1 MEREYIVTC
10 KTREDLESL
19 YDDLETP
26 GGSLYIPDRAV
37 ECLNKRPISRNTHYS
52 LTDEEAALVK
62 QDERVLDVELTPE
75 ELGIIFHPN
84 VTIESSEAI
93 EEEDGVDISNDPNYT
108 QSTNRWSKSNN
119 NNDIFRNWGLLRSLN
134 GDTFSGWGYDG
145 SLNVSTTAVRVT
157 SQGEN
162 VDVVIVDGR
171 IDPNHPEFALNEDGS
186 GGTRVVQYNWLQD
199 TPAVTGGSAGTYQYT
214 PYIGGTDLETANN
227 NHGCHVAGT
236 AAGNRRGWARKANI
250 YNIDLYSTDP
260 NNVGTS
266 LIFDYI
272 RYWHNNKSIN
282 PDTGKRNPTVCNNS
296 WGSSYG
302 GVSISNIT
310 EIVYRGTT
318 YTGPF
323 DSNDCHNYGILNAG
337 DNTTTNSIPALTTAF
352 AADMEDAMN
361 DGVIMVAAAGN
372 DSFLS
377 DVEGGINYNNSFV
390 ASGSRYYHNRGSQPA
405 AIQGVISVGNAS
417 ALVNE
422 SKRTDS
428 TVGPRVDLYAAG
440 DRIISS
446 LHNNQFNGFTVGT
459 ATDSRNNSYR
469 VGKLGGTSMASP
481 QVAGSIACLLEHWPR
496 VQHWEMREW
505 FLRYGTT
512 EDQMLDNGR
521 IARNYTVENSGNN
534 YVFSGDI
541 TGTQPDITVYE
552 GNIITF
558 SINVSSNHP
567 FYIVTTLG
575 GNNANNEV
583 NQGFLTVPSSRTS
596 GDMRWDTR
604 GVTPGTYY
612 YVCDV
617 HGSMNGEI
625 RILPDH
631 TIQTSLQDN
640 SFTDVTLNVDNGN
653 RYLFHPNQRRVPNP
667 VGSTYI
673 GGSTNSEVLQ
683 PRGQHKFKNYDAQ
696 GGEDAIL
703 FPRKDTWFR

>member
-75 ELGIIFHPN
+75 ELGIEFHPN
-84 VTIESSEAI
+84 VTIEGGNVV
-93 EEEDGVDISNDPNYT
+93 EEEEGVDISNDPNYT
-108 QSTNRWSKSNN
+108 QSSNRWSKTNN
-119 NNDIFRNWGLLRSLN
+119 NNDSFRNWGLLRSLN
-134 GDTFSGWGYDG
+134 GDTFSGWGYD
-145 SLNVSTTAVRVT
+145 SSPNVGTTAVRVT

-171 IDPNHPEFALNEDGS
+171 IDPNHPEFALNEDGT
-186 GGTRVVQYNWLQD
+186 GGSRVVQYNWLQD
-199 TPAVTGGSAGTYQYT
+199 TPNVTGGSAGTYQYT
-214 PYIGGTDLETANN
+214 PYIGGTDAETGNN

-272 RYWHNNKSIN
+272 RYWHNNKAIN
-282 PDTGKRNPTVCNNS
+282 PTTGKRNPTVCNNS
-296 WGSSYG
+296 WGSSFG
-302 GVSISNIT
+302 GSAISNIT
-310 EIVYRGTT
+310 SIVYRGTT
-318 YTGPF
+318 YNGPF
-323 DSNDCHNYGILNAG
+323 TAADCTAFGILNNG
-337 DNTTTNSIPALTTAF
+337 TNTDSIPALTTAF
-352 AADMEDAMN
+352 ATDLEDAMN

-372 DSFLS
+372 DSFLT
-377 DVEGGINYNNSFV
+377 DVEGGINYNNRFV
-390 ASGSRYYHNRGSQPA
+390 ASGDTYYYQRGSQPA
-405 AIQGVISVGNAS
+405 AVQGVISVGNAS

-446 LHNNQFNGFTVGT
+446 LHNNQFNGFTVGV
-459 ATDSRNNSYR
+459 ANDSRNNSYDI
-469 VGKLGGTSMASP
+469 GKLGGTSMASP

-512 EDQMLDNGR
+512 EDQMTDTGR
-521 IARNYTVENSGNN
+521 TARNYSVTNSGNN
-534 YVFSGDI
+534 YVFSGDA
-541 TGTQPDITVYE
+541 TGNQPDITVQE
-552 GNIITF
+552 GNILTF
-558 SINVSSNHP
+558 SLNVASNHP
-567 FYIVTTLG
+567 FYIVTALG
-575 GNNANNEV
+575 GNNSTNEV
-583 NQGFLTVPSSRTS
+583 SEGFLTVGASRTQ

-617 HGSMNGEI
+617 HGGMNGEI
-625 RILPDH
+625 IIESDH
-631 TIQTSLQDN
+631 DDNTSLQDN
-640 SFTDVTLNVDNGN
+640 SFTDITLNVDNAN

-667 VGSTYI
+667 TGSTYI
-673 GGSTNSEVLQ
+673 GGSTSSEICQ
-683 PRGQHKFKNYDAQ
+683 PRGQHKFKNYDRS

>member
-75 ELGIIFHPN
+75 ELGITFHPN
-84 VTIESSEAI
+84 VTIESGETI
-93 EEEDGVDISNDPNYT
+93 EEEEGVDISTHPNYT
-108 QSTNRWSKSNN
+108 QSSNRWSKTTN
-119 NNDIFRNWGLLRSLN
+119 NNDVFRNWGLLRSLN
-134 GDTFSGWGYDG
+134 GDTFSNWGSDG
-145 SLNVSTTAVRVT
+145 TTNVATTAVRVT

-171 IDPNHPEFALNEDGS
+171 IDPNHTEFALNEDGS
-186 GGTRVVQYNWLQD
+186 GGSRVVQYNWLQD
-199 TPAVTGGSAGTYQYT
+199 TPAVTGGAAGTYQYT

-260 NNVGTS
+260 NSVGTS

-272 RYWHNNKSIN
+272 RYWHNNKAVN
-282 PDTGKRNPTVCNNS
+282 PNTGKRNPTVCNNS

-302 GVSISNIT
+302 GSPISNIT
-310 EIVYRGTT
+310 QIVYRGTT
-318 YTGPF
+318 YNGPF
-323 DSNDCHNYGILNAG
+323 TAADCTAFGILNNG
-337 DNTTTNSIPALTTAF
+337 TNTNSIPALTTSF
-352 AADMEDAMN
+352 KADMIDAMA
-361 DGVIMVAAAGN
+361 DGIIMVAAAGN
-372 DSFLS
+372 DSFLT
-377 DVEGGINYNNSFV
+377 DVEGGVNYDNYFVNSF
-390 ASGSRYYHNRGSQPA
+390 AYYYHRGSQPA
-405 AIQGVISVGNAS
+405 AIPGVISVGNAS

-459 ATDSRNNSYR
+459 ANDSRNTSYR

-496 VQHWEMREW
+496 VTHEEIREW
-505 FLRYGTT
+505 LIKYGTT
-512 EDQMLDNGR
+512 QDQMTDTGR
-521 IARNYTVENSGNN
+521 TARNYSITNSGNS
-534 YVFSGDI
+534 YVFSGDA
-541 TGTQPDITVYE
+541 TGTQPNLTVQE
-552 GNIITF
+552 GNILTF
-558 SINVSSNHP
+558 SLNVDSNHP
-567 FYIVTTLG
+567 FYIVTALG
-575 GNNANNEV
+575 GDNSANEV
-583 NQGFLTVPSSRTS
+583 SQGFLTVGASRTQ

-617 HGSMNGEI
+617 HGTMNGQIVVES
-625 RILPDH
+625 DH
-631 TIQTSLQDN
+631 SDNTSLQDN
-640 SFTDVTLNVDNGN
+640 SFTDETLNVDNGN
-653 RYLFHPNQRRVPNP
+653 RYLYHINQRRVPNP

-673 GGSTNSEVLQ
+673 GGSTSSEVCQ
-683 PRGQHKFKNYDAQ
+683 PRGQHKFKNYDVGQ
-696 GGEDAIL
+696 DAIL

>member
-84 VTIESSEAI
+84 VTIEGGNVV
-93 EEEDGVDISNDPNYT
+93 EEEEGVDISNDPNYT
-108 QSTNRWSKSNN
+108 QSSNRWSKTNN
-119 NNDIFRNWGLLRSLN
+119 NQDSFRNWGLLRSLN
-134 GDTFSGWGYDG
+134 GQSFPNWGYD
-145 SLNVSTTAVRVT
+145 SSPNVGTTAVRVT

-171 IDPNHPEFALNEDGS
+171 IDPDHPEFALNEDGT
-186 GGTRVVQYNWLQD
+186 GGSRVVQYNWLQD
-199 TPAVTGGSAGTYQYT
+199 TPNVTGGSAGTYQYT
-214 PYIGGTDLETANN
+214 PYIGTTDAETGNN

-272 RYWHNNKSIN
+272 RYWHNNKAVN
-282 PDTGKRNPTVCNNS
+282 PTTGKRNPTVCNNS

-302 GVSISNIT
+302 GSAISSITS
-310 EIVYRGTT
+310 IVYRGTT
-318 YTGPF
+318 YNGPF
-323 DSNDCHNYGILNAG
+323 TAAECTAFGILNTG
-337 DNTTTNSIPALTTAF
+337 TNTDSIPALTTAF
-352 AADMEDAMN
+352 SADMEDAMN

-372 DSFLS
+372 DSFLT
-377 DVEGGINYNNSFV
+377 DVDGGINYNNRFV
-390 ASGSRYYHNRGSQPA
+390 ANGNTYYYHRGSQPA

-446 LHNNQFNGFTVGT
+446 LHSNQFDGFTVGVNN
-459 ATDSRNNSYR
+459 DSRDNQYR
-469 VGKLGGTSMASP
+469 IGKLGGTSMAAP

-512 EDQMLDNGR
+512 EDQMTDTGR
-521 IARNYTVENSGNN
+521 TARNYTVENSGNN
-534 YVFSGDI
+534 YVFSGDA
-541 TGTQPDITVYE
+541 TGTQPDITVQE
-552 GNIITF
+552 GNILTF

-575 GNNANNEV
+575 GNNSTNEV
-583 NQGFLTVPSSRTS
+583 NEGFLTVPSSRTS

-625 RILPDH
+625 VIESDH
-631 TIQTSLQDN
+631 DDQTSLQDN
-640 SFTDVTLNVDNGN
+640 SFTDVTLNADNGN

-667 VGSTYI
+667 VGSTYV
-673 GGSTNSEVLQ
+673 GGSSVSEVLQ
-683 PRGQHKFKNYDAQ
+683 PRGQHKFKNYDSS